1 MTLPAAGDGLAGF
14 LAAPI
19 HRHRH
24 DVLAWRVWEL
34 RSNLTPYDAS
44 YVALAESLGTVLLT
58 TDERIA
64 GAPGLRCEVE
74 VAGQ

>member
-1 MTLPAAGDGLAGF
+1 
-14 LAAPI
+14 
-19 HRHRH
+19 
-24 DVLAWRVWEL
+24 VLAWRIWEL
-34 RSNLTPYDAS
+34 RSNVTPHDAS

-58 TDERIA
+58 TDGRIA